1 MKRDDLRNIA
11 IIAHVDHGKTTLVD
25 AMLKQS
31 GIFRANQQ
39 IQERVMDN
47 IDLERERGI
56 TIMAKNTAIEYNGVK
71 INIVDTPGHADFGG
85 EVERT
90 LKMVDGVLL
99 LVDAS
104 EGPLP
109 QTRFVLKK
117 ALELKLPPVLVINK
131 IDRPDARIQE
141 VLNEVYDLF
150 IDLDATEEQLEF
162 PIVYTN
168 AKMGIAKLNLN
179 DDSEDLRPLFDLI
192 VKTIPPPEGDEGGI
206 LQLLVT
212 NIDYNDYVGR
222 LAIGRIF
229 SGKVRIGDTVAI
241 INNKGET
248 VKTKI
253 TSIYTFQG
261 LERMEAKEASTG
273 DIVAL
278 AGIEGVNIGDTI
290 TDAENPRP
298 LPGIKVDEP
307 TISMVFSVN
316 TSPFA
321 GREGRFVTS
330 RNLRER
336 LEKELLYNVS
346 IRVDFDTID
355 SFKVMGRGELQLA
368 ILIEMMRR
376 EGYELSVSMPEIITK
391 EINGVLHEPME
402 LLIIDVPDEYV
413 GVVTQQVGMRK
424 GRMLKMQNNGHGR
437 VRLEFRIPSRG
448 LIGFR
453 SQFLTDTRGTGLL
466 NHIFDGYEPWH
477 GPMSKRQ
484 TGALVADRPGKA
496 TTYALYHLQPRG
508 TLFIREGT
516 PVYEGMIVGENS
528 RENDIDVNVTKEKK
542 LTNMRTASADDTIQL
557 VPPRILNLEQALEFI
572 KEDELVEVTPQSIR
586 LRKKILEA
594 NKRPK
599 IKILEGSAPQSSK
612 GLRPL

>member
-1 MKRDDLRNIA
+1 MRREDLRNIA

-25 AMLKQS
+25 GMLRQA

-39 IQERVMDN
+39 IQERVMDSN
-47 IDLERERGI
+47 DLERERGI
-56 TIMAKNTAIEYNGVK
+56 TIMAKNTAVEYHGCK

-85 EVERT
+85 EVERI

-117 ALELKLPPVLVINK
+117 ALDLHLKPILVINK

-162 PIVYTN
+162 PIAYTN
-168 AKMGIAKLNLN
+168 AKRGTATTNLTTEGEN
-179 DDSEDLRPLFDLI
+179 LKPLFDLI
-192 VKTIPPPEGDEGGI
+192 LSTIPAPEGDPKGI

-222 LAIGRIF
+222 LAIGKIF
-229 SGKVRIGDTVAI
+229 SGTVKVGNQVAMFTHDQ
-241 INNKGET
+241 KL

-253 TSIYTFQG
+253 TSIFTFQG
-261 LERMEAKEASTG
+261 LERIDATEIAVG

-278 AGIEGVNIGDTI
+278 AGLEGINIGDTI
-290 TDAENPRP
+290 TDIENPKP
-298 LPGIKVDEP
+298 LPRITVDEP

-316 TSPFA
+316 TSPFS
-321 GREGRFVTS
+321 GLDGKYVTS
-330 RNLRER
+330 RHLRER
-336 LEKELLYNVS
+336 LEKELLYNVA
-346 IRVDFDTID
+346 IKVEFDNPD

-376 EGYELSVSMPEIITK
+376 EGYELSVSMPETITK
-391 EINGVLHEPME
+391 EVDGKLHEPME
-402 LLIIDVPDEYV
+402 LLVIDIPEDFV

-424 GRMLKMQNNGHGR
+424 GRMQKMQNNGHGR

-453 SQFLTDTRGTGLL
+453 SQFLTDTKGTGLL

-477 GPMSKRQ
+477 GHMTKRQ
-484 TGALVADRPGKA
+484 TGVLVADRPGKSN
-496 TTYALYHLQPRG
+496 TYALFHLQPRG
-508 TLFIREGT
+508 TLFIRENT
-516 PVYEGMIVGENS
+516 PVYEGMIVGENA
-528 RENDIDVNVTKEKK
+528 READLDVNVTKEKK
-542 LTNMRTASADDTIQL
+542 LTNMRAASADDIMQL
-557 VPPRILNLEQALEFI
+557 IPPRLLNLDQALEFI
-572 KEDELVEVTPQSIR
+572 KEDELVEVTPQSVR
-586 LRKKILEA
+586 LRKSVLEA
-594 NKRPK
+594 NKRPRANK
-599 IKILEGSAPQSSK
+599 A
-612 GLRPL
+612 

>member
-25 AMLKQS
+25 GMLRQA

-39 IQERVMDN
+39 VQERVMDSN
-47 IDLERERGI
+47 DLERERGI
-56 TIMAKNTAIEYNGVK
+56 TIMAKNTAVEYDGVK

-85 EVERT
+85 EVERI

-117 ALELKLPPVLVINK
+117 ALELKLQPILVINK

-150 IDLDATEEQLEF
+150 IDLDASEEQLEF
-162 PIVYTN
+162 PIIYTN
-168 AKMGIAKLNLN
+168 AKRGTATA
-179 DDSEDLRPLFDLI
+179 DLSIEGTDLKPLFDLI
-192 VKTIPPPEGDEGGI
+192 LSTIPSPEGDPQDV

-222 LAIGRIF
+222 LAIGKIF
-229 SGKVRIGDTVAI
+229 SGTVKMGSQVAMVARDQ
-241 INNKGET
+241 KT
-248 VKTKI
+248 TKTKI

-261 LERMEAKEASTG
+261 LERIDATEVSVG

-278 AGIEGVNIGDTI
+278 AGLEGINIGDTI
-290 TDAENPRP
+290 TDIDNPRP
-298 LPGIKVDEP
+298 LPRITVDEP

-321 GREGRFVTS
+321 GRDGKYVTS

-336 LEKELLYNVS
+336 LEKELLYNVA
-346 IRVDFDTID
+346 IKVEFDNTD

-376 EGYELSVSMPEIITK
+376 EGYELSVSMPETITK
-391 EINGVLHEPME
+391 EIEGKLHEPME
-402 LLIIDVPDEYV
+402 LLVIDVPEEFV
-413 GVVTQQVGMRK
+413 GVVTQQTGMRK
-424 GRMLKMQNNGHGR
+424 GRMQKMLNNGHGR

-453 SQFLTDTRGTGLL
+453 SQFLTDTKGTGLL
-466 NHIFDGYEPWH
+466 NHLFDGYEPWH
-477 GPMSKRQ
+477 GHMSKRQ
-484 TGALVADRPGKA
+484 TGVLVADRPGKSN
-496 TTYALYHLQPRG
+496 TYALFHLQPRG
-508 TLFIREGT
+508 TLFIRENV
-516 PVYEGMIVGENS
+516 PVYEGMIIGENA
-528 RENDIDVNVTKEKK
+528 READLDVNVTKEKK
-542 LTNMRTASADDTIQL
+542 LTNMRAASADDIMQL
-557 VPPRILNLEQALEFI
+557 IPPRLLNLEQAIEFI
-572 KEDELVEVTPQSIR
+572 KEDELVEVTPESVR
-586 LRKKILEA
+586 LRKKVLEA
-594 NKRPK
+594 NKRP
-599 IKILEGSAPQSSK
+599 
-612 GLRPL
+612 RPNKD